1 MGAIALTR
9 QGHTTTAGLP
19 YQHLHIHIATAD
31 GLIEPA
37 DLKGLALPSGMVWS
51 QGVVLE
57 GKAPIWLYSYL
68 VHECHAAVWVACFDP
83 RLGDGTADSGGA
95 VVVATHSRQVAVGQ
109 VLGITIPPLDNG
121 GTP

>member
-1 MGAIALTR
+1 MTAIQLTR
-9 QGHTTTAGLP
+9 QGQTTAAGLP
-19 YQHLHIHIATAD
+19 YQHVHIHIATAD

-37 DLKGLALPSGMVWS
+37 DLKGLALPPGMVWS

-83 RLGDGTADSGGA
+83 RLGDGTENSGGA

-109 VLGITIPPLDNG
+109 VLGVTIPAIESG
-121 GTP
+121 ATA

>member
-1 MGAIALTR
+1 MTAIQLTR
-9 QGHTTTAGLP
+9 QGQTTITGLA
-19 YQHLHIHIATAD
+19 YQHLHIHIGSAD

-68 VHECHAAVWVACFDP
+68 IHECHAAIWVACFDP
-83 RLGDGTADSGGA
+83 RLGDGRQDSGGA
-95 VVVATHSRQVAVGQ
+95 VVVATHSRRVAVGQ
-109 VLGITIPPLDNG
+109 VIVVKIPASQGQAP
-121 GTP
+121 